1 MMPRGSGMGFLHTFV
16 YRIWLHPPNFLY
28 LLYSAFSSDLVLLQL
43 FQLFHGPSK
52 PWFGLEVKWYTVP
65 RDSIGV
71 WKPWHYLYI
80 YIYVYHIPIVTY
92 SDIVSTVMYYG
103 YNPVDYLTVIQNPT
117 SSLTQSWDR
126 PVSLERCRTVTGANH
141 WEHVYYSVLRQS
153 RPSTFVRIWLRKQT
167 QHLRHSACF
176 TLAFGMSDLC
186 ACLWILG

>member
-1 MMPRGSGMGFLHTFV
+1 MTLS
-16 YRIWLHPPNFLY
+16 
-28 LLYSAFSSDLVLLQL
+28 
-43 FQLFHGPSK
+43 
-52 PWFGLEVKWYTVP
+52 
-65 RDSIGV
+65 
-71 WKPWHYLYI
+71 I

-153 RPSTFVRIWLRKQT
+153 RPSTFVRI
-167 QHLRHSACF
+167 
-176 TLAFGMSDLC
+176 
-186 ACLWILG
+186 